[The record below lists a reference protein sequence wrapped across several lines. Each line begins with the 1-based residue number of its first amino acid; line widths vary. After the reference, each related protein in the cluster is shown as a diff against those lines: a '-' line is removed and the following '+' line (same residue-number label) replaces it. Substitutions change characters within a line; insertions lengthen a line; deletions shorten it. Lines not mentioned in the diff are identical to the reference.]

1 MVDEVNPL
9 QSNCAVKRSKNIQKH
24 YKSFSALNGFEES
37 IIERTTKERNLVEQ
51 VASNSNN
58 NSSNTALPR
67 LANALKSLL
76 SSNGGFFKSKSVCVD
91 AGDELI
97 YYSNGSGPSTD
108 STRKSPLMPMYF
120 YIFIIVPGSNNF

>member
-1 MVDEVNPL
+1 MKSILYKATGKSIEIFVILFKNYFINYY
-9 QSNCAVKRSKNIQKH
+9 SAVKRSKNIQKH

-76 SSNGGFFKSKSVCVD
+76 SSNGGFFKSKVN
-91 AGDELI
+91 LI
-97 YYSNGSGPSTD
+97 
-108 STRKSPLMPMYF
+108 TRIIYNLT
-120 YIFIIVPGSNNF
+120 IF